1 MKYISTRGGCPPQN
15 FEQVLLSG
23 LAPDGGLFIPQT
35 LPTFSAEQIEAMK
48 SLQYAD
54 LALEIVTPFVDGEI
68 PTSQLKKVTD
78 ESYAAFKHPEV
89 APLTRL
95 SEHEY
100 LLELYHGPTLAFKD
114 FALQVLGRLLDHVL
128 RKNDQRVVILGAT
141 SGDTGSAALEGC
153 RHSERVE
160 MYILHPYQRVSAV
173 QRKQM
178 TTVPGDNVFN
188 LAIEGN
194 FDDCQRIV
202 KAAFANQAF
211 LPSNK
216 SLVAVNSI
224 NWVRILMQIVY
235 YFYAALKLGAPNKK
249 VSFSVPTGNFGDIY
263 AGYLAR
269 RMGLPIDR
277 LIVATNKNDIL
288 HRFISRN
295 EYSTTEL
302 SKTFSPSMDILV
314 SSNFE
319 RYLYDLLGKDSPAL
333 CKFMD
338 RFGKETLS
346 VSAEQWAQMKSC
358 FDSSSVDDA
367 TTCQLINELFTKN
380 SILVDPHTA
389 VGVKSGRDCSEN
401 TTSPIVTLAT
411 AHPAKFSDAISAA
424 GLKEPNLPEHLG
436 DLFDREERYSV
447 LPNSLSSVTEFIQKH
462 S

>member
-68 PTSQLKKVTD
+68 PTSQLRKVID

>member
-68 PTSQLKKVTD
+68 PTSQLRKVID

-269 RMGLPIDR
+269 RMGLSIDR

>member
-68 PTSQLKKVTD
+68 PTSQLKKVID

-269 RMGLPIDR
+269 RMGLSIDR

>member
-35 LPTFSAEQIEAMK
+35 LPTFSAEQIETMK

-54 LALEIVTPFVDGEI
+54 LALEIITPFVDGEI
-68 PTSQLKKVTD
+68 PTSQLKKVID
-78 ESYAAFKHPEV
+78 ESYVAFKHPEV

-269 RMGLPIDR
+269 RMGLSIDR

>member
-68 PTSQLKKVTD
+68 PTSQLRKVID

-269 RMGLPIDR
+269 RMGLSIDR

-367 TTCQLINELFTKN
+367 TTCQLISELFTKN

>member
-68 PTSQLKKVTD
+68 PTSQLKKVID
-78 ESYAAFKHPEV
+78 ESYVAFKHPEV

-160 MYILHPYQRVSAV
+160 MYILHPHQRVSAV

-424 GLKEPNLPEHLG
+424 CLKEPSLPEHLG

>member
-35 LPTFSAEQIEAMK
+35 LPTFSAEQVEAMK

-68 PTSQLKKVTD
+68 PTSQLKKVID
-78 ESYAAFKHPEV
+78 ESYVAFKHPEV

-269 RMGLPIDR
+269 RMGLSIDR

>member
-68 PTSQLKKVTD
+68 PTSQLKKVID
-78 ESYAAFKHPEV
+78 ESYVAFKHPEV

-333 CKFMD
+333 CNFMD

-380 SILVDPHTA
+380 SIL
-389 VGVKSGRDCSEN
+389 
-401 TTSPIVTLAT
+401 II
-411 AHPAKFSDAISAA
+411 SD
-424 GLKEPNLPEHLG
+424 
-436 DLFDREERYSV
+436 Y
-447 LPNSLSSVTEFIQKH
+447 
-462 S
+462 

>member
-54 LALEIVTPFVDGEI
+54 LALEIVTSFVDGEI
-68 PTSQLKKVTD
+68 PTSQLKKVID
-78 ESYAAFKHPEV
+78 ESYVAFKHPEV

-367 TTCQLINELFTKN
+367 TTCQLISELFTKN